1 MSELVLK
8 AVLSYLLGAVVASLV
23 IGRLR
28 GVDIRTLGSGNAG
41 ATNALRTQGRAV
53 GLTVLIIDLAKGW
66 LASAWVAHLTLPMI
80 PPAAPPLQA
89 WSVPVCALAVMLGH
103 IYPVWFGF
111 RGGKGVATLVG
122 VLLGISGLLLLTFL
136 ATFLVTVMLVG
147 YVSLGSM
154 LGATAVAVAIAA
166 GAAHVEPRAPLLA
179 FALAA
184 ALLVL
189 YTHRGNLARLRAGT
203 ESRARRLWLLRPRHP
218 A

>member
-1 MSELVLK
+1 MAGER
-8 AVLSYLLGAVVASLV
+8 LGGTPQPADDS
-23 IGRLR
+23 
-28 GVDIRTLGSGNAG
+28 AG
-41 ATNALRTQGRAV
+41 GAALE
-53 GLTVLIIDLAKGW
+53 
-66 LASAWVAHLTLPMI
+66 
-80 PPAAPPLQA
+80 A

-103 IYPVWFGF
+103 IYPAWFGF

-122 VLLGISGLLLLTFL
+122 VLLGISGPLLLTFL
-136 ATFLVTVMLVG
+136 ATFLVTVMLLG

-154 LGATAVAVAIAA
+154 LGAIAVAVAIAA
-166 GAAHVEPRAPLLA
+166 GAAHVEPRAPLLV